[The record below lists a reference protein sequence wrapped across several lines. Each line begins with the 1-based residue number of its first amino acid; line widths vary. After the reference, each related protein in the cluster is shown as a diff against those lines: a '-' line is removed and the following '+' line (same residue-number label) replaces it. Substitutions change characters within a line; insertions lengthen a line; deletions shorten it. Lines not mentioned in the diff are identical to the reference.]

1 MRAAIDPGSKAAA
14 IGQPRDESA
23 QGPITFAY
31 LKADAA
37 GRLEISEPAQA
48 LCHDLFRP
56 ALPNDSSTS
65 PRRIMKT
72 KSKTP
77 GSAASV
83 VSR

>member
-1 MRAAIDPGSKAAA
+1 MRAAVDPGSKAAA

-23 QGPITFAY
+23 QRPVTFTH
-31 LKADAA
+31 LKADAP
-37 GRLEISEPAQA
+37 GRLEIGELAQA
-48 LCHDLFRP
+48 LGHDLFRP

-65 PRRIMKT
+65 PRRIMKM